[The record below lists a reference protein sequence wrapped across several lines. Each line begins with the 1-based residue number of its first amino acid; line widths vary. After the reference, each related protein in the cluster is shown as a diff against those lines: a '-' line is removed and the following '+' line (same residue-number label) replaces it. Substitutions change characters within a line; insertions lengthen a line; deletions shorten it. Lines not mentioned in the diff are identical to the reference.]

1 MIKMH
6 TLRRLITPRIQLVA
20 VITAAIIVA
29 GPGSGWPT
37 LQAQPTTNPI
47 VLENQNP
54 GSPQSE
60 WDIAGSGD
68 ASIQGYATDISV
80 NKGGTVT
87 FKIKLQPAVV
97 GGYVIDIYRLGYY
110 QGLGARHIG
119 FVTPTSAQ
127 VDTSPNQPARLARP
141 AGAGGRGQVGL
152 RGHVQHEGPAV
163 GDLHCQAP
171 APR

>member
-1 MIKMH
+1 MTKMH
-6 TLRRLITPRIQLVA
+6 TLRRLVTPRIQLVA
-20 VITAAIIVA
+20 VMTAAIIVA
-29 GPGSGWPT
+29 GRGSGWPT

-60 WDIAGSGD
+60 WDISGSGD

-80 NKGGTVT
+80 NRGGTVT

-110 QGLGARHIG
+110 QGFGARKITT
-119 FVTPTSAQ
+119 VVPTAQ
-127 VDTSPNQPARLARP
+127 QIVDSKN
-141 AGAGGRGQVGL
+141 
-152 RGHVQHEGPAV
+152 
-163 GDLHCQAP
+163 
-171 APR
+171 